1 MLIRQEHIPSLI
13 FILRGERVMF
23 DFHLAS
29 LYDVETRVLKQTV
42 RRNISRFPDDF
53 MFELNEKEIEFM
65 VSQNVIPSKSYLGG
79 ASPLVFTEQGVAM
92 LSGILRS
99 VKAINVNIA
108 IMRSFVL
115 MRRMLE
121 ENKEL
126 KKKIEQLESKYDKQ
140 FAVVFEAIKQ
150 LIHQEAKPKN
160 RIGYRIKDIEK

>member
-1 MLIRQEHIPSLI
+1 MLIKQEHIPSLI
-13 FILRGERVMF
+13 FMLRGERIMF
-23 DFHLAS
+23 DFHLAL

-42 RRNISRFPDDF
+42 RRNISRFPGDF
-53 MFELNEKEIEFM
+53 MFELNEKEIELM

-79 ASPLVFTEQGVAM
+79 ASPLAFTEQGVAM
-92 LSGILRS
+92 LSGVLRS
-99 VKAINVNIA
+99 VKAVKVNIA

-126 KKKIEQLESKYDKQ
+126 KKKIEQLESKYDQQ

-150 LIHQEAKPKN
+150 LIHQKAKPRN
-160 RIGYRIKDIEK
+160 RIGYRIKDS